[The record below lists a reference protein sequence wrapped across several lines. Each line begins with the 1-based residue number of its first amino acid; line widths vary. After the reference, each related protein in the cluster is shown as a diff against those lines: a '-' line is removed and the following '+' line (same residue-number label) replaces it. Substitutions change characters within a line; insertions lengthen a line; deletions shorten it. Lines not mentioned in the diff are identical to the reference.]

1 MPFESSAFMKGI
13 KYSNEKKFGKFVLL
27 YWKTRSYKKCPFKFL
42 NIINSSVS
50 ELLRL
55 YERLHSYADQI
66 DTQLQF
72 YQDLSRSTFI
82 LLDPNIEQKLNATK
96 TELQV
101 NQLFNYGRIHCVGN
115 WGFFYEYLYYIWATG
130 IVDLFIYSKAI
141 FKQKFFCPVTFVFLD
156 FSWLQ

>member
-1 MPFESSAFMKGI
+1 MKGI
-13 KYSNEKKFGKFVLL
+13 EYSNEKKLGKFVLL
-27 YWKTRSYKKCPFKFL
+27 YWKTRSYTKCSFKFL
-42 NIINSSVS
+42 NIINSLVS

-101 NQLFNYGRIHCVGN
+101 N
-115 WGFFYEYLYYIWATG
+115 
-130 IVDLFIYSKAI
+130 
-141 FKQKFFCPVTFVFLD
+141 
-156 FSWLQ
+156 